1 MHSLL
6 EPGKEVTSHEPT
18 SHEPASHEPA
28 IDSLCDRTGA
38 PLLEVRRL
46 FAQKFS
52 RLELGAKVCSYLSVL
67 TMSNVRTH
75 LRPKRARRKRAVAK
89 GPGPMTT
96 GVHDPVTP
104 VRSKRL
110 VDELERLWRERPRA
124 LYRRLARRYRSVAR
138 FTNPTRMLRDELIA
152 EGVSVWLSAGCLE
165 EFATIASTAAAR
177 TRQADEPYM
186 WCLQREIVTR
196 ARFVREWTSS
206 DKSFEQT
213 QWGELVSVARKYALP
228 RPWKLFEAVA
238 TVRGHTC
245 PRAQRRRAD
254 SGENPQEDLT
264 VNGRRSKAG
273 AKCAWAVRRCGT
285 RLRCHD
291 AISSSR
297 GAAHSRRLR

>member
-1 MHSLL
+1 MHSHL
-6 EPGKEVTSHEPT
+6 EPGKEV
-18 SHEPASHEPA
+18 ASHEPA
-28 IDSLCDRTGA
+28 IDSLCERTGA

-67 TMSNVRTH
+67 TMSNVRT
-75 LRPKRARRKRAVAK
+75 LLRRKGALAK

-96 GVHDPVTP
+96 GMHDVVTP

-110 VDELERLWRERPRA
+110 VDELARLWRGRPRA
-124 LYRRLARRYRSVAR
+124 LYRRLVHRYRSVPR
-138 FTNPTRMLRDELIA
+138 FTNPTRLLRDELIA

-186 WCLQREIVTR
+186 WCLRREIVTR

-254 SGENPQEDLT
+254 SGESPQEALT

-273 AKCAWAVRRCGT
+273 ARCAWAVRRCGT

-297 GAAHSRRLR
+297 GALHSRRLR